1 MYIYMDLVSITTLV
15 VAVGTAI
22 LQVVV
27 ALHIKKCNS
36 ICCDSDCMTTRPNTP
51 IDKQPLL

>member
-1 MYIYMDLVSITTLV
+1 MDLVSITTLV